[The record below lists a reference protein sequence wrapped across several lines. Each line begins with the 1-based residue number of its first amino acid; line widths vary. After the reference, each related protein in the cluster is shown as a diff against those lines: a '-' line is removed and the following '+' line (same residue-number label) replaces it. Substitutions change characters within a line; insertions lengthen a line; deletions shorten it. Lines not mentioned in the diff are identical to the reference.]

1 MDTTDFEELY
11 SNVYASLMNENLD
24 GTLDD
29 LIGAIDKVSKGY
41 QQNTQYFSPSSPS
54 GAGKYSSQAKHYLS
68 QDYYTFVDTMP
79 KKRFL

>member
-11 SNVYASLMNENLD
+11 SNVNASLMNENRD

-41 QQNTQYFSPSSPS
+41 QKDTDLFPTS